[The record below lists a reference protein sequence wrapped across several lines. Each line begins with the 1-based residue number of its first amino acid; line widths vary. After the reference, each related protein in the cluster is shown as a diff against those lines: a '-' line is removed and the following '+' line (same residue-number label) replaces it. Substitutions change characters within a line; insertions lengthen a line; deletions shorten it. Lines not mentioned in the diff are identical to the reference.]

1 MFDLII
7 QIPIKSCM
15 ANNDEN
21 MYHGER
27 SLLVMVGKIIWDA
40 RVILRNWISTLR
52 SNVTEAVG

>member
-1 MFDLII
+1 MFDLIM

-27 SLLVMVGKIIWDA
+27 SLLVMVEKIIWDA
-40 RVILRNWISTLR
+40 RAILRN
-52 SNVTEAVG
+52 